1 MLKVLSL
8 LRRHTILAFAALLL
22 LSGTAFAVVRAPGG
36 NKPKMIYACVTA
48 RYGTLNLANAKR
60 RCPNSQHKIS
70 WNQAGVAGRPG
81 ARGPA
86 GPRGATGT
94 AGPRGS
100 QGAPGPTGPTGPQGA
115 TGTTGQTGPPGVA
128 GPAGPKGDTGAA
140 GPAGATNVVTRTN
153 TVQQAL
159 NAGQTSTDITV
170 SCNQGE
176 VATGGGGNAP
186 QYGFLDLVA
195 SFPITT
201 GNVPTGWDIRIK
213 NSSSNQN
220 VGNPNLTAYVICS
233 SP

>member
-8 LRRHTILAFAALLL
+8 LRRHTVLTFAALLL

-36 NKPKMIYACVTA
+36 NKPKRIYACVTA
-48 RYGTLNLANAKR
+48 RYQTLNLANARR
-60 RCPNSQHKIS
+60 RCPNGQHKIS

-86 GPRGATGT
+86 GLRGATGI
-94 AGPRGS
+94 
-100 QGAPGPTGPTGPQGA
+100 
-115 TGTTGQTGPPGVA
+115 TGQTGPPGVA
-128 GPAGPKGDTGAA
+128 GPAGPKGDPGAKGDTGTPGPA
-140 GPAGATNVVTRTN
+140 GPAGATNVVTRTS

-220 VGNPNLTAYVICS
+220 VGNPDLTAYVICS